1 MTEERPLRFLGRML
15 LDGAFIDPSR
25 LHEAEEKTAQIG
37 IPLQRVLVQGDF
49 GVTPETVATLLSF
62 QLERPLV
69 DIALFRVPPG
79 QKPVE
84 LIDGAFA
91 RERHVLPVI
100 VSDDGVTRSL
110 LLAMEDPTDAE
121 TIAEVQRQ
129 IGILVEPVI
138 SLRNLYEQIEA
149 AYPINPA

>member
-1 MTEERPLRFLGRML
+1 MTEERPLKSLGMML

-91 RERHVLPVI
+91 RERHVLPVLI
-100 VSDDGVTRSL
+100 SDDGVTRSL
-110 LLAMEDPTDAE
+110 LLAMEDPSDVK
-121 TIAEVQRQ
+121 TIEEVQRRV
-129 IGILVEPVI
+129 GMPVEPVV
-138 SLRNLYEQIEA
+138 SVGNLYQQLEA
-149 AYPINPA
+149 AYPNNP